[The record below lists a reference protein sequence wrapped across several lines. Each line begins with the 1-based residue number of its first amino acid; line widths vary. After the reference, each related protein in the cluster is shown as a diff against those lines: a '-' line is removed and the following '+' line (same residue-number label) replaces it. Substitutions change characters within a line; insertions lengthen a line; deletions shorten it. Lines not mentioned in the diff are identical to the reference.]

1 MELRSFIA
9 GILFLL
15 ALQII
20 APVLGVSVNVVLPY
34 QPYSGILL
42 GVLAL
47 VLAYYIFK
55 SN

>member
-20 APVLGVSVNVVLPY
+20 VPVLGVKVDITLPY

-42 GVLAL
+42 GILAL

>member
-15 ALQII
+15 AVQII
-20 APVLGVSVNVVLPY
+20 VPVLGVKIDITLPY
-34 QPYSGILL
+34 QPYSGVLV
-42 GVLAL
+42 GVIAL